1 MNAIATEG
9 RSMKTFLWAVAVL
22 VLEVSVLSGYLPVA
36 VYCPVAVPPFEVSS
50 TTTFLGI
57 CFKEHRIG
65 GCDVY
70 TYGGPLVGD

>member
-9 RSMKTFLWAVAVL
+9 RSMKTLLWAVVVL
-22 VLEVSVLSGYLPVA
+22 ALEVSVRSGHLPVA

-50 TTTFLGI
+50 TTTFLDI
-57 CFKEHRIG
+57 CFKERRIG

-70 TYGGPLVGD
+70 TYEGLLVGD

>member
-22 VLEVSVLSGYLPVA
+22 VLEVLVLSGYLPVA
-36 VYCPVAVPPFEVSS
+36 VYCPVVVVPPFEVSS
-50 TTTFLGI
+50 TTFLGI

-65 GCDVY
+65 RCGVY
-70 TYGGPLVGD
+70 TYEGPLVGD